1 MYTNFKK
8 RFLIPLVIL
17 LLLCFAGCKQS
28 KKQEHPPVSTQP
40 TTPVYTPTVSEETYK
55 EDPAAYI
62 VFTRSAAP
70 TKCYVSVSE
79 IMEYTTQY
87 PDCNGTWFRDQFQGE
102 DLCIY
107 NGYLYAMENHYTS
120 FELYVE
126 DNDKDFSYIRNA
138 LSLDSPFVAQNYDHS
153 EKFWSQPTNYIG
165 ERLLVHSDQF
175 TASRWEKNMEALE
188 KCREIVSTI
197 PDTAS
202 TQEAKMEYLYRYVC
216 ENVAYEDYDLVGRD
230 DYLYDAVIEGV
241 TFCDGY
247 SNMLNLLFR
256 LAGIESY
263 EAMGSNVEDLYNAT
277 EEELENYGGHTWVV
291 AQLDGQFYNFDPTF
305 DSTTDWNDGVLHYF
319 AYSDDLVS
327 TKYIDLEQ
335 YRPKCTDTSR
345 DFPYA
350 HMIVANITDENIAKS
365 IVDLTEQRASNGE
378 YSTII
383 AVQAPVSSGDF
394 DNFLVYYEQY
404 NQKIRHVDFYFEDM
418 RNSTVLELVAK
429 T

>member
-1 MYTNFKK
+1 MHSIFKR
-8 RFLIPLVIL
+8 RFLALLAVL
-17 LLLCFAGCKQS
+17 LLIYTAGCSQLKGQD
-28 KKQEHPPVSTQP
+28 QPAVSTQQALP
-40 TTPVYTPTVSEETYK
+40 AYTPTISDEAYK
-55 EDPAAYI
+55 EDPAAYV
-62 VFTRSAAP
+62 VFTRSTAP
-70 TKCYVSVSE
+70 QKCYVPIME

-87 PDCNGTWFRDQFQGE
+87 PDCNGTWFRDQLQGE

-107 NGYLYAMENHYTS
+107 KCYLYAMENYYTG

-126 DNDKDFSYIRNA
+126 DNDRDFSYIRQA
-138 LSLDSPFVAQNYDHS
+138 LSLDSPFMAQNYDHS
-153 EKFWSQPTNYIG
+153 ERVWTQPTNYIG
-165 ERLLVHSDQF
+165 ERILVHLEQF

-188 KCREIVSTI
+188 KCRKIVSSI
-197 PDTAS
+197 PETAT

-216 ENVAYEDYDLVGRD
+216 ENVTYEDYDLVGRG

-256 LAGIESY
+256 LCGIESY
-263 EAMGSNVEDLYNAT
+263 EAMGSNVEDINNAT
-277 EEELENYGGHTWVV
+277 AEELENFGGHTWVV

-305 DSTTDWNDGVLHYF
+305 DSTTDWDDGVLHYF
-319 AYSDDLVS
+319 AFSDDLVS

-350 HMIVANITDENIAKS
+350 HMIVANITDESIVKS
-365 IVDLTEQRASNGE
+365 IVDLTEERANNGA

-383 AVQAPVSSGDF
+383 AVQTPVSSGDF
-394 DNFLVYYEQY
+394 SDFLDYYEQY
-404 NQKIRHVDFYFEDM
+404 NQKIRRIDFYFEDM
-418 RNSTVLELVAK
+418 RNSTVLELIAK